1 MPRKKMSSAEC
12 SYCQQSFA
20 KNMMTKH
27 LASCAARQV
36 VISKAEASKKPAEKL
51 YYLRAQDVYG
61 GDFWLELEV
70 RAAASLKDLDHYLRE
85 IWLEC
90 CGHMSEFSTG
100 GWGTQKMAMTR
111 KIGDVFKP
119 DVELLHYYDFGTTSE
134 TKVKFVDMREGVPTT
149 KHPMALMA
157 RNLIPEMPCIEC
169 KNTATMWCNEC
180 LIEDGVPGFL
190 CDAHATTHPHED
202 YGEPIP
208 LVNSPRLGMCGYEG
222 PAEPPY

>member
-12 SYCQQSFA
+12 VYCQQAFA

-27 LASCAARQV
+27 LASCAARQA
-36 VISKAEASKKPAEKL
+36 VIGKTEAGKKAAEKL
-51 YYLRAQDVYG
+51 YYLRAQDAYG

-70 RAAASLKDLDHYLRE
+70 RGTASLKDLDSYLRA

-90 CGHMSEFSTG
+90 CGHLSEFSTG
-100 GWGTQKMAMTR
+100 GWGTPKVGLAR
-111 KIGDVFKP
+111 KVGDVFKP
-119 DVELLHYYDFGTTSE
+119 EVELLHYYDFGTTSE
-134 TKVKFVDMREGVPTT
+134 TKIKFVAVREGVPTT

-157 RNLIPEMPCIEC
+157 RNLLPEAPCLEC
-169 KNTATMWCNEC
+169 GKTATMFCNEC
-180 LIEDGVPGFL
+180 LIEDNVFGVL
-190 CDAHATTHPHED
+190 CDEHAKTHPHED

>member
-12 SYCQQSFA
+12 AYCQQPFA
-20 KNMMTKH
+20 KNVMMKH
-27 LASCAARQV
+27 LANCAARQAA
-36 VISKAEASKKPAEKL
+36 IAKAQATGKPNEKL
-51 YYLRAQDVYG
+51 YYLRAQDAFG

-70 RAAASLKDLDHYLRE
+70 RGTASLKDLDSYLRE

-100 GWGTQKMAMTR
+100 GWGTPKVGLAR

-134 TKVKFVDMREGVPTT
+134 TKVKFVAVREGVPTT

-157 RNLIPEMPCIEC
+157 RNLLPEAPCIEC
-169 KNTATMWCNEC
+169 GKTATMFCNEC
-180 LIEDGVPGFL
+180 LIEDGVFGVL
-190 CDAHATTHPHED
+190 CDKHAKTHPHED

>member
-12 SYCQQSFA
+12 TYCQQAFA

-27 LASCAARQV
+27 LASCAAREV
-36 VISKAEASKKPAEKL
+36 VIAKVGAAKKPAEKL
-51 YYLRAQDVYG
+51 YYLRAQDAYG

-70 RAAASLKDLDHYLRE
+70 RGTASFKDLDSYLRA

-90 CGHMSEFSTG
+90 CGHLSEFSTS
-100 GWGTQKMAMTR
+100 GWGTPKVGLNR
-111 KIGDVFKP
+111 KIGEVFKP
-119 DVELLHYYDFGTTSE
+119 EVELLHYYDFGTTSE
-134 TKVKFVDMREGVPTT
+134 TQVKFVAMREGLPTT
-149 KHPMALMA
+149 KHPIALMA
-157 RNLIPEMPCIEC
+157 RNLLPEAPCIEC
-169 KNTATMWCNEC
+169 EKPATMFCSEC
-180 LIEDGVPGFL
+180 QIEDGVYGLL
-190 CDAHATTHPHED
+190 CDTHAKTHPHED